1 MQVRLLG
8 PVDVVVAGEPRP
20 VSGLRRKAVLAAL
33 ALHRGEVVSTGRL
46 VDVIWGESA
55 PPSAG
60 TTLQNHV
67 SYLRR
72 ILDSKTAIRAR
83 PPGYILELGEDGTD
97 VQVAERLLRQGRQS
111 ADPVRAARYLQ
122 AALDLWRG
130 LPLADLAGLSWL
142 EEQAAHLDLL
152 CLQVKR
158 AWFEARLAAGEHAA
172 LVPDLEQLVASRPL
186 DEQLQAQLMLAQY
199 RSGQQAD
206 ALVSYH
212 RLRRALD
219 EELGIYPSPAL
230 RQLEAAIL
238 RQDPALDA
246 PAPAAALALTAPGM
260 PVPAQLPSAVPV
272 FAGRG
277 VELASL
283 DALLPAPAEAGPERP
298 AAVVISALLG
308 TAGVGKTTLAVHWA
322 HRVSARFPDGQ
333 LYVNLRGFD
342 PGGAALEAS
351 EALRGFLEAFGIPAA
366 RIPAD
371 LPGRAGLYRSL
382 LAGQRV
388 LVVLDNARDVEQV
401 RPLIPGSPGCLAI
414 VTSRN
419 HLTSL
424 VAAEGAYPVVLDLL
438 SAADARD
445 LLTRRLGSARVA
457 SEPAAVDD
465 IIDGC
470 ARLPL
475 ALTIAAARAARY
487 PGFPLAAFATELRQA
502 TRTLDPFQAGDLATD
517 VRAVFSWSYRALG
530 PDAARMLRLLGLHPG
545 PEFAVA
551 AAASLAAISPG
562 AAREQL
568 AELTRAHLLTEH
580 LPGRYAFHELLRA
593 YATEQAHSQERPD
606 ARDAAVQR
614 LLDHYLHT
622 AHSAAI
628 LMEPHQDPL
637 PLTPPLAGVILG
649 AAATAEEA
657 MSWFTAEHAA
667 VLAAVH
673 LAARA
678 GHGTYAWQLAWTL
691 STFLLRRGAWKDNA
705 QAQHAALD
713 AARRG
718 GDAAGEAHARYGLA
732 LVYARSGRFRDA
744 HPQFQHALRQFE
756 AIGDPIGQGRIH
768 NSLTWLSERE
778 QRPGEA
784 LSHATRAL
792 DLYRAAGHQPGQ
804 AMALNDIGYCHALL
818 GHYEEAVTCCEQAL
832 DAIRA
837 AGERSWEAATWD
849 SLGYIHDQL
858 GDRERSV
865 RCYERAIDLYR
876 QLTDRFNE
884 ADTLNHLG
892 DAHDNAGDI
901 QAARATWARAVRILD
916 EIDHPDGDQVRA
928 KLDPAAGERRP
939 PAESTSEC
947 GSVGAPENDTL
958 AVS

>member
-46 VDVIWGESA
+46 VDLVWGESA

-72 ILDSKTAIRAR
+72 VLDSKTAIRAR

-97 VQVAERLLRQGRQS
+97 VQLAERLLRQGRES

-172 LVPDLEQLVASRPL
+172 LVPDLEKLVVGRPL

-219 EELGIYPSPAL
+219 EELGIYPSQAL
-230 RQLEAAIL
+230 RHLEAAIL

-246 PAPAAALALTAPGM
+246 PAPAAALTLTAPGL
-260 PVPAQLPSAVPV
+260 PGGPAPAQLPAAVPV

-277 VELASL
+277 AELASL
-283 DALLPAPAEAGPERP
+283 YALLPASAEGGPARP

-333 LYVNLRGFD
+333 LYVNLQGFD

-351 EALRGFLEAFGIPAA
+351 EALRAFLEAFGMPAA

-371 LPGRAGLYRSL
+371 LPARAGLYRSL

-401 RPLIPGSPGCLAI
+401 RPLLPGSPGCLAI

-424 VAAEGAYPVVLDLL
+424 VASEGAYPVILDLL
-438 SAADARD
+438 S
-445 LLTRRLGSARVA
+445 
-457 SEPAAVDD
+457 
-465 IIDGC
+465 
-470 ARLPL
+470 
-475 ALTIAAARAARY
+475 
-487 PGFPLAAFATELRQA
+487 
-502 TRTLDPFQAGDLATD
+502 
-517 VRAVFSWSYRALG
+517 
-530 PDAARMLRLLGLHPG
+530 
-545 PEFAVA
+545 

-568 AELTRAHLLTEH
+568 SELTRAHLLAEH
-580 LPGRYAFHELLRA
+580 LPGRYAFHDLLRA
-593 YATEQAHSQERPD
+593 YATEQAHSGEHQD
-606 ARDAAVQR
+606 TRDAAVQR
-614 LLDHYLHT
+614 VLDHYLHP
-622 AHSAAI
+622 AHSAAM
-628 LMEPHQDPL
+628 LMEPHLDPL
-637 PLTPPLAGVILG
+637 PLTPPVAG
-649 AAATAEEA
+649 
-657 MSWFTAEHAA
+657 SF
-667 VLAAVH
+667 
-673 LAARA
+673 
-678 GHGTYAWQLAWTL
+678 WTRPPP
-691 STFLLRRGAWKDNA
+691 SRRRCPGS
-705 QAQHAALD
+705 
-713 AARRG
+713 RPSMP
-718 GDAAGEAHARYGLA
+718 
-732 LVYARSGRFRDA
+732 RSSR
-744 HPQFQHALRQFE
+744 P
-756 AIGDPIGQGRIH
+756 
-768 NSLTWLSERE
+768 STWL
-778 QRPGEA
+778 PA
-784 LSHATRAL
+784 PATGPTR
-792 DLYRAAGHQPGQ
+792 
-804 AMALNDIGYCHALL
+804 
-818 GHYEEAVTCCEQAL
+818 
-832 DAIRA
+832 
-837 AGERSWEAATWD
+837 
-849 SLGYIHDQL
+849 
-858 GDRERSV
+858 
-865 RCYERAIDLYR
+865 
-876 QLTDRFNE
+876 
-884 ADTLNHLG
+884 
-892 DAHDNAGDI
+892 
-901 QAARATWARAVRILD
+901 
-916 EIDHPDGDQVRA
+916 
-928 KLDPAAGERRP
+928 
-939 PAESTSEC
+939 
-947 GSVGAPENDTL
+947 GSSRGR
-958 AVS
+958 